1 MILRALYDL
10 ATNDHLVSDPDF
22 TMTPVAWLVR
32 LSDEGSILSIEDNR
46 VEEAAVGKKKPRLQP
61 RSIRVPRQP
70 GRSGTKAPPAFFVD
84 NAKYVFGMA
93 TEDKPFSKEEGR
105 EKSGSFRDLVAAC
118 AAVTSD
124 PGARAVSAAL
134 DDLSAGRQTVVLPP
148 ECVSNHLFAF
158 VLASDVDT
166 YVHDRPAIVAYWR
179 GQRAERESS
188 DSPASMPFHCI
199 VTGEPVTMP
208 GLFPKVKR
216 VPGGMSSG
224 VSLVSFNASAFES
237 FGWDSNEN
245 AALSRAAA
253 EACATALDRLV
264 HPAYP
269 DSRGGTLPQRHIRIG
284 DSTVV
289 AYWASKPS
297 SNSLLERL
305 AAVLTSSGDPA
316 LVGELLTSWRAGWPT
331 KIDDASRFYALTLS
345 GAQARV
351 VIRDWFETSI
361 ADVEYNLRMYVDD
374 ISIVRNI
381 PPPRDRSLPPIP
393 PLQVLLA
400 SLAPFGNRE
409 DIPAALAGSLVSAA
423 LRGAQFPFSVLQRAL
438 ERTRAEIGKNEWSDL
453 DRRDARAALIKG
465 VLNRRRRMA
474 PAQASYPEL
483 THDMDPANQNAGYLL
498 GRLMAV
504 LERLQQAA
512 LDNPNASVVDRYF
525 GAASATPRGVF
536 VRLLKN
542 ARHHA
547 RKAKDD
553 DKTAGIAR
561 WLERQVDDI
570 ADRFDPKANGFP
582 ASLSVEDQGLFV
594 LGYHQQRHW
603 LNLPKEQRD
612 ENAASIPAAAVTA
625 S

>member
-10 ATNDHLVSDPDF
+10 AEREHLVTDSDF
-22 TMTPVAWLVR
+22 TMTPVAWRVR
-32 LSDEGSILSIEDNR
+32 VSDDGRIISIEDNR
-46 VEEAAVGKKKPRLQP
+46 VEEAAVGNKKPRLQP
-61 RSIRVPRQP
+61 RSIRIPRQL
-70 GRSGTKAPPAFFVD
+70 GRSGKKAPPAFFVD
-84 NAKYVFGMA
+84 NAKYVFGIA
-93 TEDKPFSKEEGR
+93 TEDKPFSEDEGR
-105 EKSGSFRDLVAAC
+105 EKSGWFRDMVAAC
-118 AAVTSD
+118 ATATSD
-124 PGARAVSAAL
+124 PGALAVLAAL
-134 DDLSAGRQTVVLPP
+134 DDVRAGRQTVTLPE
-148 ECVSNHLFAF
+148 ECVSNHQFAF

-166 YVHDRPAIVAYWR
+166 CVHDRPAIVAYWR
-179 GQRAERESS
+179 EQRTENEASG
-188 DSPASMPFHCI
+188 SPVSAPFQCI
-199 VTGEPVTMP
+199 VTGEPVMTP

-245 AALSRAAA
+245 AALSRTAA

-269 DSRGGTLPQRHIRIG
+269 TTDGDTLPQRHIRIG

-289 AYWASKPS
+289 AYWASKS
-297 SNSLLERL
+297 SADPMLERIT
-305 AAVLTSSGDPA
+305 AVLTSSGDPA
-316 LVGELLTSWRAGWPT
+316 LVGELLSSWRAGWPT
-331 KIDDASRFYALTLS
+331 TIDDASRFYALTLS
-345 GAQARV
+345 AAQARV
-351 VIRDWFETSI
+351 VVRDWFETSV
-361 ADVEYNLRMYVDD
+361 ADVARNVAMYVDD
-374 ISIVRNI
+374 ISIVRNT
-381 PPPRDRSLPPIP
+381 PPPRDKAFPPIP
-393 PLQVLLA
+393 RLDVLLA
-400 SLAPFGNRE
+400 SLAPFGKRE
-409 DIPAALAGSLVSAA
+409 NIPPALAGSFVSAA

-438 ERTRAEIGKNEWSDL
+438 ERTRAEIGKDEWSDL

-483 THDMDPANQNAGYLL
+483 TNDMDPANQNAGYLL

-547 RKAKDD
+547 RKARDD

-570 ADRFDPKANGFP
+570 VDRFDPKNNGFP
-582 ASLSVEDQGLFV
+582 AFLSVEDQGLFV

-603 LNLPKEQRD
+603 LNLPKEQR
-612 ENAASIPAAAVTA
+612 EQNTASTSAVVTA
-625 S
+625 A